1 MLLRPPSTDN
11 TMSCEIENLACE
23 PKERYL
29 NPTLFTAIKRVKLSW
44 MSYAALLDFWH
55 VKGEKSHR
63 GVCPLGGFPLTAN
76 KG

>member
-29 NPTLFTAIKRVKLSW
+29 NPTLFTTIKWVKLSW

-63 GVCPLGGFPLTAN
+63 GFVH
-76 KG
+76 